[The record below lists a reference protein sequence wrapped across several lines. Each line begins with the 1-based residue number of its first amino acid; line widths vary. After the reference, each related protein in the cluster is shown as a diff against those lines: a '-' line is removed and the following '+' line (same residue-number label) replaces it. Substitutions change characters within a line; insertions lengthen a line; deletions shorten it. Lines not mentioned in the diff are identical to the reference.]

1 MSNLLSPDS
10 LPRRPE
16 TLAHSRSPSLP
27 IAEEFGT
34 PSYSPLLTPR
44 SATTYEDQEG
54 RADADDVS
62 SRPLLRSRSY
72 TDADDASTRTLL
84 RQRSN
89 VSNELEYHVGNAY
102 FPTEAD
108 DDDVPGDQE
117 ASYTLATFQPKGD
130 KQPTEA
136 DYWKSRQSYTSQP
149 RLAVDGG
156 GWWWHQML
164 VDRSLRSM
172 AALTS
177 VFALM
182 MVILSCAY
190 LPAFVS
196 RPNKNSTSVGGKSG
210 ENCKTMEGSNVVC
223 LYLWFPRDGKPN

>member
-1 MSNLLSPDS
+1 MSDLLSPDS

-27 IAEEFGT
+27 IAEEFCS

-44 SATTYEDQEG
+44 PATPYEDQEG
-54 RADADDVS
+54 RTNADVS
-62 SRPLLRSRSY
+62 TRLLLRPRSY
-72 TDADDASTRTLL
+72 TDDDDASTRTLL
-84 RQRSN
+84 RHRTN
-89 VSNELEYHVGNAY
+89 TSNELEPNVEDAY
-102 FPTEAD
+102 FPTAAD

-130 KQPTEA
+130 NQHTETN
-136 DYWKSRQSYTSQP
+136 YWKLRQSYTSQP
-149 RLAVDGG
+149 RLAVDRG
-156 GWWWHQML
+156 GWWWHEML

-182 MVILSCAY
+182 MVILCCVY
-190 LPAFVS
+190 LPAFAS
-196 RPNKNSTSVGGKSG
+196 RPNKNSTSVGGQSG
-210 ENCKTMEGSNVVC
+210 ESCKTMEGKNTVR
-223 LYLWFPRDGKPN
+223 LFL